1 MNHSVSTD
9 LIIKAKALGFT
20 IDEVV
25 NQTTGMYQVVF
36 TKDGQ
41 SMPLFSMFLMSGG
54 LFHWDQNVTL
64 PPHIVHSLSKRYD
77 DDSDVVRML
86 ESLASDLEAY
96 EA

>member
-9 LIIKAKALGFT
+9 LIIKAKQLGFK

-41 SMPLFSMFLMSGG
+41 SLPLFSLFLMSGG

-64 PPHIVHSLSKRYD
+64 PPHIVHKLSTRFTD
-77 DDSDVVRML
+77 DIEVVEML
-86 ESLASDLEAY
+86 ESLATDLEAY